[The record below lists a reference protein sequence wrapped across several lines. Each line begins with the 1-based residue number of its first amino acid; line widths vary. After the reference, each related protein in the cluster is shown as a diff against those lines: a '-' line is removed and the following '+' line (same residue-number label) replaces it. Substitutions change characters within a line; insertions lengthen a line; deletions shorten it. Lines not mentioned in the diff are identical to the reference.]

1 VQIKASEAKM
11 EKKVAK
17 METKNGKPPLTDS
30 RQSKGA
36 QTV

>member
-1 VQIKASEAKM
+1 VQIKASEAEM

-17 METKNGKPPLTDS
+17 MEKKVGKPAFT
-30 RQSKGA
+30 QKSKGA